1 MYNVRQW
8 ERFQF
13 LMDYEHKQ
21 VFFTPDQLGYF
32 LGPKVLFFSAQ
43 EDSAQD
49 SSRCVEAFDCPQD

>member
-32 LGPKVLFFSAQ
+32 LGPKVLFFFSTRRFC
-43 EDSAQD
+43 
-49 SSRCVEAFDCPQD
+49 SRLFQMR